1 MNPTW
6 YDLLGVE
13 PSATT
18 DDIRA
23 AWKSAIADLD
33 PTERRFATL
42 NQAAAVLLDPARRSE
57 YDAELDAAAEAEAE
71 ASALEAEAD
80 EPEPDAGTAADTEP
94 GEPEAAGAQSPVEET
109 TEAEPEAGAPSPRR
123 APYLVPGWVLA
134 VVAVLALVAAA
145 TAGVLAAH
153 QPADKIIEA
162 DATVSTGSKVTQIE
176 QRAMEAQAAARE
188 AIVPLL
194 SYDYRHLDADQAK
207 AEKYLTASYKV
218 SYDKL
223 FTLIKQNAPASQ
235 AVVTTKVVDSGIVRV
250 DGDRVQ
256 VLLFVDRPTT
266 NKASSTPIPYQ
277 DQVTATMR
285 DVAGRWLIDNLVTTP
300 IQQ

>member
-1 MNPTW
+1 MTVAMNPTW

-13 PSATT
+13 PTAAP

-33 PTERRFATL
+33 PTDRRFATL
-42 NQAAAVLLDPARRSE
+42 NEAAAVLLDPDRRRE
-57 YDAELDAAAEAEAE
+57 YDASLPPAPAQEEALAPRVADE
-71 ASALEAEAD
+71 ASLAPRPAEEASLA
-80 EPEPDAGTAADTEP
+80 PRP
-94 GEPEAAGAQSPVEET
+94 AQ
-109 TEAEPEAGAPSPRR
+109 RQ
-123 APYLVPGWVLA
+123 PYLVPGWVLA
-134 VVAVLALVAAA
+134 VVGVLALVAAV
-145 TAGVLAAH
+145 TAGVLATR
-153 QPADKIIEA
+153 QPADKVI
-162 DATVSTGSKVTQIE
+162 DAQASVSTGSKVTRIE
-176 QRAMEAQAAARE
+176 QPAMEAQAAARE

-207 AEKYLTASYKV
+207 AERYLTPSYKASYE
-218 SYDKL
+218 KL
-223 FTLIKQNAPASQ
+223 FKLIKQNAPASE

-285 DVAGRWLIDNLVTTP
+285 QVGGRWLIDDLVTTP